1 MPELVANYSTALLA
15 LAVLSFVMVIQATIA
30 GIVKNVIS
38 GQDAGVT
45 VRGNIEHRT
54 FRVVRSHEN
63 SVENFSALMAA
74 SLLAMIAGASP
85 VWVTYLVV
93 SAVVLRMLH
102 WVFYVMRVGA
112 DAGGPRTIA
121 YVAGLL
127 INLAL
132 ALLAIIALM

>member
-1 MPELVANYSTALLA
+1 MPELVATYSTALLA
-15 LAVLSFVMVIQATIA
+15 LGVLTLLMVVQATIA

-38 GQDAGVT
+38 GQPAGVT

-85 VWVTYLVV
+85 TWVTYLVV
-93 SAVVLRMLH
+93 AAVVLRLLH
-102 WVFYVMRVGA
+102 WVFYVMRIGP

-121 YVAGLL
+121 YVLGLL

-132 ALLAIIALM
+132 AIMAIIALM